1 MVAALLPTLL
11 LAAAALSLVAAY
23 SSRGGVFAPVVQ
35 PGTADDTAETLAGGA
50 TGVMTVLN
58 PPHTDWHMVTLH
70 SLSEVEQLL
79 DSLEAHGIAAREVTA
94 VSNDTF
100 TVRWK

>member
-1 MVAALLPTLL
+1 MVAVLLPTLV
-11 LAAAALSLVAAY
+11 LAAAALSLAAVY
-23 SSRGGVFAPVVQ
+23 SGRGGVFAPAAR
-35 PGTADDTAETLAGGA
+35 PATDDTAETLAGSA
-50 TGVMTVLN
+50 TGVLTVLN

-70 SLSEVEQLL
+70 SLSEVEALL